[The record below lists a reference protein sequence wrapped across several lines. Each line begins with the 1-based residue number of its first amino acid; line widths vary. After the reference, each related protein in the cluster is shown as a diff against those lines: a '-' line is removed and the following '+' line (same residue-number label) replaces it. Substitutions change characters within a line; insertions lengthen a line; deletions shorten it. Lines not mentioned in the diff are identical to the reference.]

1 MFSIILWMFLVS
13 LLFFGRVACGAGVTE
28 MEVHAL
34 LDQYK
39 KFSQVPGLIDSLI
52 DIYIMYLY

>member
-1 MFSIILWMFLVS
+1 MFSIILVS